1 MTTLQLR
8 ASDGNTLSAY
18 VVRPEGT
25 PRGAVVVV
33 QEIFGV
39 NSHVRRV
46 VEQYAAEGYVAIA
59 PAMFDRFQKDVDLG
73 YDAKGIE
80 QGVAFMMRTTN
91 ASTLAD
97 LDAAITTVSH
107 AGRVGMVGY
116 CWGGRSTYLAA
127 CHANI
132 AAGVAYYG
140 GGIPQLLPDTPRCP
154 DDVPLRRARFAHPAQ
169 RRGPGAQG
177 AIRRASSTCI
187 PPVTASTA
195 ANART
200 STRPA
205 RNSPSSAPSNSSAST
220 SGIGDILLGR
230 GQSPRPENGLS
241 PRECPLLPLHQR
253 SHHVAQPERS
263 FPAPP
268 AVLRRRRMDRRG
280 RRRHRRRHQPGHRRA
295 DRHRAET
302 RRGGDASR
310 HRGGRRGISR
320 LGGKDRQGARDHPPP
335 LERPDAR

>member
-8 ASDGNTLSAY
+8 ASDGKTLSAY
-18 VVRPEGT
+18 VVKPEGA

-33 QEIFGV
+33 QEIFGL

-46 VEQYAAEGYVAIA
+46 VEQYAGEGYVAIA

-80 QGVAFMMRTTN
+80 QGVALMMRTTN

-97 LDAAITTVSH
+97 LNAAITAVSH

-154 DDVPLRRARFAHPAQ
+154 VMFHFGDRDSHIPLGDVDQVRKANPQGIFHLYPAGHGFNCSERQ
-169 RRGPGAQG
+169 DFDQLSAQL
-177 AIRRASSTCI
+177 AF
-187 PPVTASTA
+187 
-195 ANART
+195 
-200 STRPA
+200 
-205 RNSPSSAPSNSSAST
+205 
-220 SGIGDILLGR
+220 
-230 GQSPRPENGLS
+230 
-241 PRECPLLPLHQR
+241 
-253 SHHVAQPERS
+253 ERS
-263 FPAPP
+263 IEFFRNH
-268 AVLRRRRMDRRG
+268 VG
-280 RRRHRRRHQPGHRRA
+280 
-295 DRHRAET
+295 
-302 RRGGDASR
+302 
-310 HRGGRRGISR
+310 
-320 LGGKDRQGARDHPPP
+320 
-335 LERPDAR
+335 

>member
-80 QGVAFMMRTTN
+80 QGVALMMRTTN
-91 ASTLAD
+91 DSTLAD
-97 LDAAITTVSH
+97 LNAAITTVSH

-154 DDVPLRRARFAHPAQ
+154 MMFHFGERDSHIPQSDVDQIRKANPQGIFHLYPAGHGFNCSERQ
-169 RRGPGAQG
+169 DFDQLSAQL
-177 AIRRASSTCI
+177 AFE
-187 PPVTASTA
+187 
-195 ANART
+195 RT
-200 STRPA
+200 
-205 RNSPSSAPSNSSAST
+205 
-220 SGIGDILLGR
+220 I
-230 GQSPRPENGLS
+230 E
-241 PRECPLLPLHQR
+241 
-253 SHHVAQPERS
+253 
-263 FPAPP
+263 FF
-268 AVLRRRRMDRRG
+268 
-280 RRRHRRRHQPGHRRA
+280 RRHVG
-295 DRHRAET
+295 
-302 RRGGDASR
+302 
-310 HRGGRRGISR
+310 
-320 LGGKDRQGARDHPPP
+320 
-335 LERPDAR
+335 

>member
-73 YDAKGIE
+73 YDAKGVE
-80 QGVAFMMRTTN
+80 QGVALMMRTTN
-91 ASTLAD
+91 ESTLAD

-154 DDVPLRRARFAHPAQ
+154 MMFHFGERDSHIPQSDVDQIRKANPQGIFHLYPAGHGFNCSERQ
-169 RRGPGAQG
+169 DFDQLSAQL
-177 AIRRASSTCI
+177 AFE
-187 PPVTASTA
+187 
-195 ANART
+195 RT
-200 STRPA
+200 IEFFRKQ
-205 RNSPSSAPSNSSAST
+205 
-220 SGIGDILLGR
+220 IG
-230 GQSPRPENGLS
+230 
-241 PRECPLLPLHQR
+241 
-253 SHHVAQPERS
+253 
-263 FPAPP
+263 
-268 AVLRRRRMDRRG
+268 
-280 RRRHRRRHQPGHRRA
+280 
-295 DRHRAET
+295 
-302 RRGGDASR
+302 
-310 HRGGRRGISR
+310 
-320 LGGKDRQGARDHPPP
+320 
-335 LERPDAR
+335 